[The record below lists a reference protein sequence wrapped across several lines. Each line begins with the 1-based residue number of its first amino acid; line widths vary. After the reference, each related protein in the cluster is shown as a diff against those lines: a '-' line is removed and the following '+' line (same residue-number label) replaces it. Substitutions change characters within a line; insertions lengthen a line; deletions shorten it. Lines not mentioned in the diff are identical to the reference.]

1 MKKLLLV
8 FITGLFATSAWGDVT
23 LRIQWQLNDPLSE
36 LQAFVKE
43 GVALQAR
50 INPKVTHTLW
60 VNVVHGENVNSA
72 SLVVGYE
79 DLAHYAAATAREEAN
94 AEWNA
99 FIARFDA
106 ANFPTTFTG
115 LNQVAVG
122 DGATMAKAGDA
133 LAIFLFA
140 TGGDVGGLTE
150 LVNQAAAIQ
159 GKVNPKAQIS
169 MVVPIV
175 AGDSVG
181 GAAVLTRYPSMVDWA
196 EGGAKLQASEEWGKF
211 IASFPADRYR
221 PMYQGLSQA
230 AAIR

>member
-1 MKKLLLV
+1 MKKIILV
-8 FITGLFATSAWGDVT
+8 IITGLFATSAWGDVT

-36 LQAFVKE
+36 LQALVKE

-79 DLAHYAAATAREEAN
+79 DLTHYAAATAREEAN

-122 DGATMAKAGDA
+122 DNATMAKAGEA
-133 LAIFLFA
+133 LAIFRFA

-221 PMYQGLSQA
+221 LTYQGLSQA